1 MKAHLPCAPPM
12 LSLAFVGF
20 LSSLGPRPLPGGG
33 GESAVLIVDPS
44 NPESLHVANHYR
56 AARGL
61 PATNVL
67 YMAPGAASYASQA
80 AVQVEGFLGTLANR
94 RLDDHIDHVV
104 LPSGGNFYV
113 PAAGL
118 VSDGCFPVNRF
129 ATPLAY
135 TMARQANRILAS
147 NLISTDPNG
156 FYSGGW
162 TARAFDSTQAYLG
175 GVPSG
180 DPSARR
186 YYLGTMLG
194 YTGANGNT
202 RAEVLAMIDRSV
214 AADGTAPAGTF
225 YYMQTTDPARSGP
238 RHGDFPMALTR
249 LALLGATG
257 ELLNDVL
264 PSGRLDALGVMTG
277 WATPDILGTPF
288 TLLAGSFADHLT
300 SYAATF
306 DDLSQTKMALWITKG
321 ASGTAGTV
329 EEPCNYPAKFPN
341 ARLHVAYRS
350 GLTLG
355 EAWFRSLAGVPFQG
369 LFTGDPLTR
378 PWAEE
383 PVVSVPDLPVGPVA
397 GDVVIHPLAS
407 ATAAGA
413 TIASLELL
421 LDGRRVD
428 VRPAGSAFTVRTEEL
443 AEGWHELRVLATDST
458 LVANVG
464 SFTGALVV
472 DNTPFEVTL
481 APTLTSGDLGTE
493 FAFTLGASG
502 ASVAELLLLQ
512 HGRVVASASAPGVLS
527 VFGHQLGAGPV
538 ELVAEA
544 RATDGSQARSAPVA
558 LSIAD
563 AGAPA
568 TSTPP
573 VAFGYTRRVLRGEPF
588 LLELPARFD
597 DPLASASHALVNA
610 PALATLL
617 GGAGPWR
624 VFRAASNALGTDT
637 LTFQVTTPG
646 GSSNVAAITLE
657 YFTPSTT
664 NTFGCLNPP
673 DSLRVLAGEPR
684 IGSTMVV
691 GVDNP
696 NGTQSIGSRPYVFFS
711 RQTAGGYPCGTPLPG
726 YGMGGPGSTG
736 ELLIDFNPGVL
747 LGRVIGPAWGGAGQ
761 PAAVSLSIP
770 PNVVYLGLRVYAQA
784 VLVDLHP
791 VAGNRFGFSSGLE
804 LVVGN

>member
-1 MKAHLPCAPPM
+1 MPSPA
-12 LSLAFVGF
+12 LA
-20 LSSLGPRPLPGGG
+20 LLLLSLGPLPAGGG
-33 GESAVLIVDPS
+33 GESAVLIVDPT

-94 RLDDHIDHVV
+94 RLDDHIDHVI

-135 TMARQANRILAS
+135 TMARQANRVLAS
-147 NLISTDPNG
+147 NLISTDVNE

-162 TARAFDSTQAYLG
+162 TARAFDSTQAWLG
-175 GVPSG
+175 GVPSS

-214 AADGTAPAGTF
+214 AADGTMPAGTF

-257 ELLNDVL
+257 EHLHDVL
-264 PSGRLDALGVMTG
+264 PSGRNDALGVMTG

-300 SYAATF
+300 SHAATF
-306 DDLSQTKMALWITKG
+306 DETSQTKMALWITKG

-329 EEPCNYPAKFPN
+329 EEPCNYPAKFPD

-378 PWAEE
+378 PWAAE
-383 PVVSVPDLPVGPVA
+383 PLVSVPDLPVGPVA
-397 GDVVIHPLAS
+397 GDVVLHPLAT
-407 ATAAGA
+407 ATAPGA
-413 TIASLELL
+413 TIAQLELL

-428 VRPAGSAFTVRTEEL
+428 VRPAGSAFSVRTEEL

-464 SFTGALVV
+464 SFTGALLV
-472 DNTPFEVTL
+472 DNTPFEVSL
-481 APTLTSGDLGTE
+481 APALTSGDLGTE
-493 FAFTLGASG
+493 FAFTLTASG
-502 ASVAELLLLQ
+502 ASVAELVLLQ
-512 HGRVVASASAPGVLS
+512 HGRVVASASSAAATLAVL
-527 VFGHQLGAGPV
+527 GHQLGAGPV
-538 ELVAEA
+538 ELQAEA
-544 RATDGSQARSAPVA
+544 RATDGRLARSAPVA

-563 AGAPA
+563 AGAPL

-573 VAFGYTRRVLRGEPF
+573 VAFGFTRRVLRGESF

-597 DPLASASHALVNA
+597 DPLASASHALVTT
-610 PALATLL
+610 PAQATLL

-624 VFRAASNALGTDT
+624 VFRAAANALGSDT
-637 LTFQVTTPG
+637 LSFQVTTPG
-646 GSSNVAAITLE
+646 GSSNVATITLE
-657 YFTPSTT
+657 YYTPSSASP
-664 NTFGCLNPP
+664 FGCLNPP
-673 DSLRVLAGEPR
+673 GSLRVLAGEPR
-684 IGSTMVV
+684 LGSTMVL

-696 NGTQSIGSRPYVFFS
+696 NGTQSVGSRPYVFFS
-711 RQTAGGYPCGTPLPG
+711 SRTAAGYPCGMPLPG

-736 ELLIDFNPGVL
+736 ELLIDFNPGAL
-747 LGRVIGPAWGGAGQ
+747 LGRVIGPAWSGAGQ
-761 PAAVSLSIP
+761 PAPVSITIP
-770 PNVVYLGLRVYAQA
+770 PSTAYLGLRVYTQA

-791 VAGNRFGFSSGLE
+791 AGGNRFGFSAGLA
-804 LVVGN
+804 LTVGN